1 MPVPMNAPAQ
11 LAQARAEL
19 DRMKAK
25 ESEALKAS
33 EATKSDNRKNARR
46 ATMIGAGCLA
56 LGFAFGWFLADQRG
70 LPLPER
76 FVPVYVI
83 TSTGRAKVAYTDEN
97 NTFRSVETGEPV
109 YQVTNWTR
117 P

>member
-1 MPVPMNAPAQ
+1 MPVPMNPTAEI
-11 LAQARAEL
+11 ARKTA
-19 DRMKAK
+19 R
-25 ESEALKAS
+25 
-33 EATKSDNRKNARR
+33 RKNARR
-46 ATMIGAGCLA
+46 AMMIGAGCLA
-56 LGFAFGWFLADQRG
+56 LGFAFGWLLARRGG